1 MTIRTMTALLRP
13 PAQQACRYV
22 GPEADG
28 FFDEYAESLRH
39 RYPRHDDRTTLFA
52 FRRIFIV
59 ATR

>member
-1 MTIRTMTALLRP
+1 MTALLRP